1 MLKKAGA
8 KVGLGFVC
16 YVVKKIKSNLQKIL
30 SDSKIYNSVSI
41 AVTKM
46 ILWIVGRDNGNLK
59 SERFEQIVASVCH
72 LLHAVCRRRFLP
84 NNLWLR
90 VRRCRWYLITF

>member
-1 MLKKAGA
+1 MLFIFFFLMLKKAGA

-41 AVTKM
+41 AVTKKD
-46 ILWIVGRDNGNLK
+46 IVDCW
-59 SERFEQIVASVCH
+59 S
-72 LLHAVCRRRFLP
+72 
-84 NNLWLR
+84 
-90 VRRCRWYLITF
+90 